1 MNQET
6 TPDMRQSYREGKRRL
21 RSIRWM
27 LFFIAAAATAI
38 TAFMSLLSSFFAA
51 PPPPYLQILLIE
63 LFAYL
68 LPLSIYTRSNRLLG
82 RKEARCRLGL
92 GGCRKV
98 LWLPILL
105 GGIGCQF
112 VMILCNLPMNL
123 FLSAQDA
130 VTLSTPIELI
140 ASLFVVALIPAVC
153 EEYLFRGIVYGVM
166 KEFNTK
172 AAAIFTTVIFAFL
185 HGSVTG
191 FLGYL
196 FLGVS
201 CLYIL
206 RRSGSLYACM
216 AFHLMNNVTAL
227 LLSYFNSALMDDP
240 AVTLLLFLFGIL
252 ALVLSAVFFTK
263 MTTRPA
269 AVRKMRTADLLGQS
283 VINLPIVLC
292 ILCTIG
298 VLILQ

>member
-191 FLGYL
+191 LGYL

>member
-1 MNQET
+1 
-6 TPDMRQSYREGKRRL
+6 
-21 RSIRWM
+21 
-27 LFFIAAAATAI
+27 
-38 TAFMSLLSSFFAA
+38 
-51 PPPPYLQILLIE
+51 
-63 LFAYL
+63 
-68 LPLSIYTRSNRLLG
+68 
-82 RKEARCRLGL
+82 
-92 GGCRKV
+92 
-98 LWLPILL
+98 
-105 GGIGCQF
+105 
-112 VMILCNLPMNL
+112 MILCNLPINL

-140 ASLFVVALIPAVC
+140 ASLFVVALVPAVC

-185 HGSVTG
+185 HGSAAG

-196 FLGVS
+196 FLGFS

-216 AFHLMNNVTAL
+216 AFHFVNNITAL
-227 LLSYFNSALMDDP
+227 LLSYFNGALMDDP
-240 AVTLLLFLFGIL
+240 AVTLLLFFFGIL
-252 ALVLSAVFFTK
+252 ALILSAVFFTR

>member
-1 MNQET
+1 
-6 TPDMRQSYREGKRRL
+6 
-21 RSIRWM
+21 
-27 LFFIAAAATAI
+27 
-38 TAFMSLLSSFFAA
+38 
-51 PPPPYLQILLIE
+51 
-63 LFAYL
+63 
-68 LPLSIYTRSNRLLG
+68 
-82 RKEARCRLGL
+82 
-92 GGCRKV
+92 
-98 LWLPILL
+98 
-105 GGIGCQF
+105 
-112 VMILCNLPMNL
+112 MILCNLPMNL